1 MKRSRRYALLAAAAV
16 TAAIT
21 SWTAHSAGQPT
32 STPVGTAVVVTA
44 EQSANIRAL
53 LSQATIVEQLPQIPG
68 YERGCG
74 LDKKTRVKQK
84 CVFGPAWADVRRTGC
99 DERNQAL
106 ARDLKNPVYKPGT
119 RNCKVVSGVLDPD
132 PYSGKVINF
141 TKDNPSQL
149 QVDHVLALERGWNAG
164 AAGWDLQR
172 RKLLANDMDNLLIV
186 DGRLNEA
193 KHSSGLEWLPPNAAF
208 QCAYIQRYLN
218 IAVKYQLAITRSD
231 QKTASATCL
240 RNSASSR

>member
-1 MKRSRRYALLAAAAV
+1 MIRRRRYALLAAAAL

-21 SWTAHSAGQPT
+21 SWTAHGTDQPAP
-32 STPVGTAVVVTA
+32 TPVGPAVVVTA
-44 EQSANIRAL
+44 EQSATIRAL
-53 LSQATIVEQLPQIPG
+53 LSQATIIEQLPQIPG

-74 LDKKTRVKQK
+74 IDKKTRAKQK

-106 ARDLKNPVYKPGT
+106 ARDLKNPVFKPGT

-132 PYSGKVINF
+132 PYSGKIINF
-141 TKDNPSQL
+141 TTADKPSPL
-149 QVDHVLALERGWNAG
+149 QVDHILALERGWNAG

-186 DGRLNEA
+186 DGRLNES
-193 KHSSGLEWLPPNAAF
+193 KHSAGLEWLPPNAAF
-208 QCAYIQRYLN
+208 RCTYIQRYLQ

-231 QKTASATCL
+231 QKIASATC
-240 RNSASSR
+240 RQ

>member
-1 MKRSRRYALLAAAAV
+1 MRRRRRYALLAAAAV

-21 SWTAHSAGQPT
+21 SWTAHSAGPQAPP
-32 STPVGTAVVVTA
+32 PVGTAVVVTA
-44 EQSANIRAL
+44 EQSAAIRSL
-53 LSQATIVEQLPQIPG
+53 LTQATVVERLPQIPG

-74 LDKKTRVKQK
+74 LNKKTRAKQK
-84 CVFGPAWADVRRTGC
+84 CVFGPAWADVRKTGC

-106 ARDLKNPVYKPGT
+106 AKALKSPVFKQGT
-119 RNCKVVSGVLDPD
+119 RNCKVVAGVLDPD

-141 TKDNPSQL
+141 TIDKPSQIQL
-149 QVDHVLALERGWNAG
+149 DHTFAVERAWNAG

-172 RKLLANDMDNLLIV
+172 RKRFINDLENVFVV

-208 QCAYIQRYLN
+208 RCTYIQRYLQ
-218 IAVKYQLAITRSD
+218 IAIKYQLAITRSD
-231 QKTASATCL
+231 AKIATNTCQSALT
-240 RNSASSR
+240 SS